1 MEWMIFYPASGP
13 SLDDSYWFNRHL
25 FSPPGGLSGLG
36 EALAAVS
43 EGSVPGSSIWA
54 RLASL
59 SAPKRWQRN
68 TSTCFWGHFKQLN
81 HSWGQQILHSWFFS
95 TCLLSS
101 REAPVASR
109 KTAAAEGSCLSC
121 LTSDPNKESL
131 FRLLKFPVIMKETWM
146 SMKHKSKTFFYQRRA
161 PSSCC
166 PLPTSSACC
175 AFLSFPVLILLIVLF
190 MLFKHPRSSRP
201 NPTSAAGLLR
211 NIILTTQLLLLFFGP
226 APLTHVRAVCLDL
239 LFHPWSCLVFVF
251 YFFCWF
257 PTFHHIRASFQPG
270 GLEWKWGT
278 QLSMLLIFIS

>member
-1 MEWMIFYPASGP
+1 MEWIIFYPASGP

-59 SAPKRWQRN
+59 SAAKRWERKHINMFLRSFQTTKSFLRRTNFALVVFLNLPPVFQRGA
-68 TSTCFWGHFKQLN
+68 SGLREDCCRWGK
-81 HSWGQQILHSWFFS
+81 
-95 TCLLSS
+95 
-101 REAPVASR
+101 R
-109 KTAAAEGSCLSC
+109 SC

-131 FRLLKFPVIMKETWM
+131 FLLLKFPVIMKETWM
-146 SMKHKSKTFFYQRRA
+146 SMKHKSKTFAQRRA

-166 PLPTSSACC
+166 PLPPS
-175 AFLSFPVLILLIVLF
+175 LPVVLF
-190 MLFKHPRSSRP
+190 CPFQSSFFSSCYLCFLNIREAPDQIQPVQQDSSVTLFWRHSYYFCFFWTCTTYARQSSVFRAFFP
-201 NPTSAAGLLR
+201 HGLALV
-211 NIILTTQLLLLFFGP
+211 FF
-226 APLTHVRAVCLDL
+226 
-239 LFHPWSCLVFVF
+239 VFVF
-251 YFFCWF
+251 FCSF

>member
-59 SAPKRWQRN
+59 SAAKRWERKHINMFLRSFQTTKSFLRRTNFALMVFLNLPPVFQRGA
-68 TSTCFWGHFKQLN
+68 SGLQEACCRWGK
-81 HSWGQQILHSWFFS
+81 
-95 TCLLSS
+95 
-101 REAPVASR
+101 R
-109 KTAAAEGSCLSC
+109 SC

-131 FRLLKFPVIMKETWM
+131 FLLLKCPVIMTETWM
-146 SMKHKSKTFFYQRRA
+146 SMKHKSETFAERRA
-161 PSSCC
+161 PSSF
-166 PLPTSSACC
+166 LLLTTSSPCG

-190 MLFKHPRSSRP
+190 MLFKHQRSSRP

-211 NIILTTQLLLLFFGP
+211 NILLTTQLLLLFFGP
-226 APLTHVRAVCLDL
+226 APFTHVRAVC
-239 LFHPWSCLVFVF
+239 V
-251 YFFCWF
+251 
-257 PTFHHIRASFQPG
+257 
-270 GLEWKWGT
+270 
-278 QLSMLLIFIS
+278 